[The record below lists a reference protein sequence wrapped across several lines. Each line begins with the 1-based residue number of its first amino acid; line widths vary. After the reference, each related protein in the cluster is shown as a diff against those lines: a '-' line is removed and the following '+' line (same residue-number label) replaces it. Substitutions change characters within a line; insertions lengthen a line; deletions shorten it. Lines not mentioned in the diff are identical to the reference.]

1 MFKVIICDD
10 NVSSINSLSTMLQN
24 IFIKHDINAEI
35 ENIFT
40 SPSELLKYTK
50 SSDVDILFLDID
62 LKADING
69 IELANRFRKQNK
81 NAYIIF
87 LTAHFEFAMLAY
99 KVKTFDY
106 LIKPI
111 SYIKLEETIL
121 RLIDDALNN
130 TKLYIKLGNGKH
142 LVKQSDIFYI
152 EKNQQKSVIHT
163 THSEVEVY
171 TSFSN
176 LMICLPENFRR
187 CHKSYI
193 VNTEQISEVN
203 TKDNTLFINNN
214 TTIPY
219 SDKFFDLERMIF
231 KNDTNFN

>member
-1 MFKVIICDD
+1 MFKVILCDD
-10 NVSSINSLSTMLQN
+10 NMSSVNSLSTMLQS
-24 IFIKHDINAEI
+24 IFLKHDINAEI

-40 SPSELLKYTK
+40 KPSELLQYTK
-50 SSDVDILFLDID
+50 CSDVDILFLDID

-111 SYIKLEETIL
+111 SSIKLEETIL
-121 RLIDDALNN
+121 RLFNDAINN
-130 TKLYIKLGNGKH
+130 KKLFINLGNGKH
-142 LVKQSDIFYI
+142 LIKQSDIFYI
-152 EKNQQKSVIHT
+152 EKNQQKSIIHT
-163 THSEVEVY
+163 THSEVELY

-176 LMICLPENFRR
+176 LLVCLPENFKR

-193 VNTEQISEVN
+193 VNTEHISEIN
-203 TKDNTLFINNN
+203 TKDNTLFINNT

-219 SDKFFDLERMIF
+219 SDKFFDLERMV
-231 KNDTNFN
+231 